1 MISSTEKALRDLLA
15 QRILILDGA
24 MGTMIQQYKLQEAD
38 YRGERFADWKGQDL
52 KGNNDLLVLTKPD
65 IIREIHGK
73 YIAAGADIIETNTFN
88 STTISQA
95 DYGLEHLVPEL
106 NLAAAK
112 VAREAADAVTDR
124 RVFVA
129 GAIGPLNRTLSISR
143 DVNDPGKREVTFEE
157 VAAAYTEQIETLV
170 AGGVDILLVETI
182 FDTLNAKAALFAIAR
197 FFEKHPRMPVM
208 ASGTITDLS
217 GRTLTGQTVEAFL
230 NSLAHFPLLSI
241 GLNCALGPKEMRPY
255 IEELSNISPFFI
267 STYPNAGLPD
277 PLSPTGFPETP
288 ESLAP
293 QLLEW
298 AEQGWLNV
306 IGGCCGTTPD
316 HIKAIADVVRGLP
329 PRRIPARTTTLRL
342 SGLEPFT
349 ARPEIPF
356 INIGER
362 TNVTGSPKFA
372 KLILAGN
379 YDEAL
384 AVARQQVEAG
394 AQIIDVNMDEGMLD
408 GAAAMTKFLN
418 LVASEPDISRVP
430 VMIDSSKWEVL
441 EAGLRCVQ
449 GKCVVNS
456 ISLKEGPEKF
466 KEQARLIRAYG
477 AATIVMAFDEQGQAD
492 SFERKIQICERAYR
506 MLVDEVGFP
515 PEDIIFDPNIL
526 TVATGIE
533 EHNDYA
539 NAFINATRWIK
550 ENLPYA
556 RVSGGIS
563 NISFSFR
570 GNNPVREAMHAAFLY
585 HAIKA
590 GLDMGIVNAGQ
601 LGIYEDIPKDL
612 LELIEDVLLNRRPDA
627 TERLVTFAENFK
639 ASKTGGT
646 GSAPVQDTAWRELPV
661 EKRLQ
666 HALIKGIVDH
676 IDADTEEALNKYGKP
691 LSVIEGPLMDG
702 MKIVGD
708 LFGEGKMFLPQVVK
722 SARVMK
728 KSVAWLTPL
737 MEAERAANP
746 NARTQ
751 GRILMATVKG
761 DVHDIGKNIVGVVL
775 ACNNYEVIDMGV
787 MVPCE
792 KILATAQEKNCDIIG
807 LSGLITPSLD
817 EMIHVAKEMQRQGFT
832 IPLMIGGATT
842 SRAHTAVKISQYY
855 SGGVVHVLD
864 ASRAVNVASSL
875 LSPEQK
881 PAFLANLESDY
892 EKLRVE
898 HSGRQAGKP
907 MLSLEDAIANAPKLS
922 HEEIAVPEQTG
933 VVVFESAK
941 PAPELPRRIGGL
953 EVASDSELKQI
964 FSLACPP
971 TWFSTDD
978 TPKMVEEKRRLKAMN
993 FEDAAIAEFLDEYCE
1008 ISSYSNAF
1016 DGSTPILLVAPSTSG
1031 RNRIPLLFARW
1042 LQKTFGGEI
1051 YDGLV
1056 SLAQEEAKN
1065 RRGYLEKVSSPSL
1078 IEVPPDTSRFVGKR
1092 IILVD
1097 DILTSG
1103 ETINAIQES
1112 LYESGIEISGVVVLG
1127 AAMSAKPAVTT
1138 SAKQLATKLATALQI
1153 DPKKITEEL
1162 KVAHSH
1168 VYANLLRKAA
1178 KDAETNPQAVY
1189 DTLTRK
1195 AETLRRTSRLHV
1207 SGERSQQPDA
1217 NTGGTQDTRS
1227 VERVL
1232 PLEARELSETLP
1244 ELGAV
1249 HINVVGSKGS
1259 VSSSSQR
1266 RAVSL
1271 RDLIPFIDW
1280 SPFFH
1285 TWELHERYPGIFDDP
1300 KCGVEAKKL
1309 FDDAQALLA
1318 EIVADDSLQLRGACG
1333 LFPAN
1338 REGEDIVVYTDE
1350 TRTEEAVRFYGL
1362 RQQMKKPEGQFNFS
1376 IADFVAPAPTKD
1388 YVGAFAVTS
1397 GHNMLEL
1404 VKKFK
1409 AAHDDY
1415 NVIMTEAI
1423 ADRFAEA
1430 FAEYMHKFARDA
1442 WGFGKTENLTPEELI
1457 REKYRGIRPAPGY
1470 PAQPDHTE
1478 KWAIWKLLDA
1488 EQNTGITLTE
1498 SLAMFPASSVSGL
1511 YFAHPEAKYFAV
1523 GKIERDQIESYAQR
1537 KGMSFEEAQKWL
1549 QPYLNYNP
1557 DSQLTRPCQ
1566 PGVSN

>member
-1 MISSTEKALRDLLA
+1 MISSTEKALRDLIT

-38 YRGERFADWKGQDL
+38 YRGERFGDWKGQDL

-65 IIREIHGK
+65 IIREIHCK

-88 STTISQA
+88 ATTISQA

-157 VAAAYTEQIETLV
+157 VAAAYTEQIENLV

-255 IEELSNISPFFI
+255 IEELSNISPFFV

-293 QLLEW
+293 QLLDW
-298 AEQGWLNV
+298 AEQGWLNI
-306 IGGCCGTTPD
+306 IGGCCGTTPG

-441 EAGLRCVQ
+441 ESGLRCVQ

-492 SFERKIQICERAYR
+492 SFERKVQICERGYR

-612 LELIEDVLLNRRPDA
+612 LELIEDVLLNRRADA

-639 ASKTGGT
+639 SSKAAGT
-646 GSAPVQDTAWRELPV
+646 GSAPLQDTAWRELPV

-708 LFGEGKMFLPQVVK
+708 LFGAGKMFLPQVVK

-817 EMIHVAKEMQRQGFT
+817 EMIYVAKEMQRQGFS

-842 SRAHTAVKISQYY
+842 SKAHTAVKISQYY
-855 SGGVVHVLD
+855 PGGVVHVLD

-898 HSGRQAGKP
+898 HAGRQAGKP
-907 MLSLEDAIANAPKLS
+907 MLPLAEAIANAPELS
-922 HEEIAVPEQTG
+922 HDNIAVPEQTG
-933 VVVFESAK
+933 VVVFES
-941 PAPELPRRIGGL
+941 
-953 EVASDSELKQI
+953 
-964 FSLACPP
+964 
-971 TWFSTDD
+971 
-978 TPKMVEEKRRLKAMN
+978 
-993 FEDAAIAEFLDEYCE
+993 
-1008 ISSYSNAF
+1008 
-1016 DGSTPILLVAPSTSG
+1016 
-1031 RNRIPLLFARW
+1031 
-1042 LQKTFGGEI
+1042 
-1051 YDGLV
+1051 
-1056 SLAQEEAKN
+1056 
-1065 RRGYLEKVSSPSL
+1065 
-1078 IEVPPDTSRFVGKR
+1078 
-1092 IILVD
+1092 
-1097 DILTSG
+1097 
-1103 ETINAIQES
+1103 
-1112 LYESGIEISGVVVLG
+1112 
-1127 AAMSAKPAVTT
+1127 
-1138 SAKQLATKLATALQI
+1138 
-1153 DPKKITEEL
+1153 
-1162 KVAHSH
+1162 
-1168 VYANLLRKAA
+1168 KAA
-1178 KDAETNPQAVY
+1178 GN
-1189 DTLTRK
+1189 
-1195 AETLRRTSRLHV
+1195 
-1207 SGERSQQPDA
+1207 
-1217 NTGGTQDTRS
+1217 
-1227 VERVL
+1227 
-1232 PLEARELSETLP
+1232 
-1244 ELGAV
+1244 
-1249 HINVVGSKGS
+1249 I
-1259 VSSSSQR
+1259 
-1266 RAVSL
+1266 SL
-1271 RDLIPFIDW
+1271 KDLIPFIDW

-1285 TWELHERYPGIFDDP
+1285 TWELRGRYPGIFEDP
-1300 KCGVEAKKL
+1300 NCGVEAKKL
-1309 FDDAQALLA
+1309 FDDAQKLLA
-1318 EIVADDSLQLRGACG
+1318 EIVADESLHLRGVCG

-1338 REGEDIVVYTDE
+1338 RDGEDVVVYTDE
-1350 TRTEEAVRFYGL
+1350 SRGEVAVRFHGL

-1376 IADFVAPAPTKD
+1376 IADFVAPAPAKD

-1397 GHNMLEL
+1397 GHGMLEL

-1409 AAHDDY
+1409 ATHDDY

-1430 FAEYMHKFARDA
+1430 FAEYMHKFARDT

-1488 EQNTGITLTE
+1488 ERNTGITLTE

-1511 YFAHPEAKYFAV
+1511 YFGHPDSKYFAV

-1537 KGMSFEEAQKWL
+1537 KGMTVEEAQKWL
-1549 QPYLNYNP
+1549 QPYLNYDP